1 MSALQKAFG
10 IGLLYLL
17 TIGTGIWLSN
27 SGRPLNTLFISVH
40 KLIALA
46 TVVLTSMLFWR
57 LFRQVQTSVLL
68 TALMIASAVLVI
80 ALFTTGALLST
91 GKPVKSLLLTIHQL
105 APVLLGLSIGAIAYR
120 LIK

>member
-1 MSALQKAFG
+1 MSAPERAIG

-27 SGRPLNTLFISVH
+27 SGRPLSTLFIMAH

-57 LFRQVQTSVLL
+57 LLKHVHTGTVLVGL
-68 TALMIASAVLVI
+68 IVASAVLAI
-80 ALFTTGALLST
+80 ALFATGALLST
-91 GKPVKSLLLTIHQL
+91 GKPMKSLLLTIHQL
-105 APVLLGLSIGAIAYR
+105 APVLLGLSMGATVYL
-120 LIK
+120 LIR

>member
-1 MSALQKAFG
+1 MSALQRAIG

-27 SGRPLNTLFISVH
+27 SGRPLNTLFITVH

-46 TVVLTSMLFWR
+46 AVVLTSMLFWR
-57 LFRQVQTSVLL
+57 LLKHVHTGAVLAGL
-68 TALMIASAVLVI
+68 IIASAVLVI

-105 APVLLGLSIGAIAYR
+105 APVLLGLSIGAIAYL
-120 LIK
+120 LIR